1 MKVLGHEVKGVTID
15 SDRNENPLEA
25 SFYALKSSGYT
36 VKVATVDFENC
47 LHSRRNPLE
56 ANF

>member
-1 MKVLGHEVKGVTID
+1 MKILGHKVKGVSVD
-15 SDRNENPLEA
+15 SDSNENPLEA

-47 LHSRRNPLE
+47 LQSKRNPLE
-56 ANF
+56 SNF

>member
-1 MKVLGHEVKGVTID
+1 MKILGHGVKGVTVD

-36 VKVATVDFENC
+36 VKVAMVDFENY
-47 LHSRRNPLE
+47 LE
-56 ANF
+56 SN